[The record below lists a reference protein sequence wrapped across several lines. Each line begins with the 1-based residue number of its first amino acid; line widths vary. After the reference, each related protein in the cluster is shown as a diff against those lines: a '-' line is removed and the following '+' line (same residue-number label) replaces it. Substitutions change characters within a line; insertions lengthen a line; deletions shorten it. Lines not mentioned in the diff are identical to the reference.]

1 MHQRS
6 KASELNDPRVRR
18 LGNADM
24 VLRRI
29 RHRFSRWTGL
39 GLRRDDGGG
48 EGGVHQGR
56 ANPRALRLAYD
67 AAAPLTEGRSMEAF
81 QVVRARLQLGRG
93 YATAA
98 AGLRVAAQGET
109 PRAQ

>member
-1 MHQRS
+1 MEVSLVERAAVSHGL
-6 KASELNDPRVRR
+6 ASSPR
-18 LGNADM
+18 
-24 VLRRI
+24 
-29 RHRFSRWTGL
+29 W
-39 GLRRDDGGG
+39 G
-48 EGGVHQGR
+48 EGFLTFTKTGPIPGSTGVS
-56 ANPRALRLAYD
+56 YD
-67 AAAPLTEGRSMEAF
+67 PAAPLTEGRSMEAF